1 MRRVNG
7 CFFPMFYL
15 YSVVLI
21 CIRIGTCVV
30 ILASP
35 RTANT
40 FLHIYESQD
49 NSLDSL
55 AMLNTAAKSSSFVFG
70 CIIVSTLYNT
80 ILILRHVHLHQLE
93 QIQVTRRRT
102 ACNLFLTCL
111 VLLSLSTGIL
121 LYTVNGWTVRYN
133 AITDTSL
140 FGLLAI
146 MYIAVVCQLFKR
158 LN

>member
-1 MRRVNG
+1 MITIYGIDCALLILLSCFLIYVLVRYKKQMRRVNG

-15 YSVVLI
+15 YSVILI

-35 RTANT
+35 RTVNT

-55 AMLNTAAKSSSFVFG
+55 AMLNTAAKIASFVFG

-93 QIQVTRRRT
+93 QT
-102 ACNLFLTCL
+102 
-111 VLLSLSTGIL
+111 
-121 LYTVNGWTVRYN
+121 
-133 AITDTSL
+133 
-140 FGLLAI
+140 
-146 MYIAVVCQLFKR
+146 
-158 LN
+158 